1 MKHFDL
7 IRTCSPFTSISDPYR
22 LHWSVL
28 GSKDGEE
35 FSSSTVTNS
44 RELLKALPLL
54 ILMLEYLQKTLS
66 HQIFLSVFRHFS
78 LDLQAYLWEWIVT
91 AHRFTA
97 PGGILFARDMF
108 ALWDACS
115 KFVPRSENYM
125 RRLHDAVVLLSLP
138 SSIGVT
144 PTDGEISLATVT
156 KRLRDLDETDVVKTT
171 ELKTW
176 LSENLEVKT
185 LSPGEVIY
193 MYNSVKMTL

>member
-1 MKHFDL
+1 
-7 IRTCSPFTSISDPYR
+7 
-22 LHWSVL
+22 
-28 GSKDGEE
+28 
-35 FSSSTVTNS
+35 
-44 RELLKALPLL
+44 
-54 ILMLEYLQKTLS
+54 MLEFLQKTLS
-66 HQIFLSVFRHFS
+66 HQIFLSVFKHFAI
-78 LDLQAYLWEWIVT
+78 DLQAYLWEWIVT

-108 ALWDACS
+108 ALWDTCS

-125 RRLHDAVVLLSLP
+125 RRLHDAVILLSLP

-144 PTDGEISLATVT
+144 PTEGEISLATVT

-176 LSENLEVKT
+176 LSENLEVKQ

-193 MYNSVKMTL
+193 MYASVKMTLISSVRRRLEYIW